1 MPVLWPTTTWPLC
14 FSDELRELCI
24 DLFFLLH
31 KLLDPCQPG
40 SQHVARLSLL
50 VPVQCRGTC
59 EETRLSSEHDTQP
72 MPSGARMRAAFR
84 VSVQSP
90 NRVRQVGAVL
100 VLRDGTEI
108 AACNTFPAGVRD
120 LDERHA
126 GDGRFVWM
134 EHAERHAI
142 FEAARRGLATAGGHI
157 TSTFFPCI
165 DCARAIVEA
174 GIVCLD
180 TPAPAFDDPVWG
192 ASFERSEIILQEGGV
207 AIRIVDVEADR
218 PV

>member
-1 MPVLWPTTTWPLC
+1 M
-14 FSDELRELCI
+14 SDAT
-24 DLFFLLH
+24 
-31 KLLDPCQPG
+31 PP
-40 SQHVARLSLL
+40 
-50 VPVQCRGTC
+50 
-59 EETRLSSEHDTQP
+59 
-72 MPSGARMRAAFR
+72 GARMQAALAASRA
-84 VSVQSP
+84 SP

-100 VLRDGTEI
+100 LLRDGTEI
-108 AACNTFPAGVRD
+108 AACNTFPSGVRD
-120 LDERHA
+120 LEERHA

-174 GIVCLD
+174 GIVGLD

-192 ASFERSEIILQEGGV
+192 ASFERAQIILREGGV
-207 AIRIVDVEADR
+207 AVRIVGL
-218 PV
+218 

>member
-1 MPVLWPTTTWPLC
+1 M
-14 FSDELRELCI
+14 
-24 DLFFLLH
+24 
-31 KLLDPCQPG
+31 
-40 SQHVARLSLL
+40 
-50 VPVQCRGTC
+50 
-59 EETRLSSEHDTQP
+59 SSEHDTQP
-72 MPSGARMRAAFR
+72 IPPGARMQAAFR

-90 NRVRQVGAVL
+90 NRVRNVGAVL

-120 LDERHA
+120 LEERHA
-126 GDGRFVWM
+126 GDGRLVWM

-142 FEAARRGLATAGGHI
+142 FEAARRGVATAGGHI

-192 ASFERSEIILQEGGV
+192 ASFERSGIILKEGGV

>member
-1 MPVLWPTTTWPLC
+1 MAAA
-14 FSDELRELCI
+14 
-24 DLFFLLH
+24 
-31 KLLDPCQPG
+31 
-40 SQHVARLSLL
+40 VAVS
-50 VPVQCRGTC
+50 
-59 EETRLSSEHDTQP
+59 
-72 MPSGARMRAAFR
+72 AR
-84 VSVQSP
+84 SP

-100 VLRDGTEI
+100 VVRDGTEI
-108 AACNTFPAGVRD
+108 AACNTYPAGVRD
-120 LDERHA
+120 LEERHA

-192 ASFERSEIILQEGGV
+192 AAFERSQIILREGGV
-207 AIRIVDVEADR
+207 EIRIVKASGVSS
-218 PV
+218 